1 MAATDEAFVKLKQY
15 LTEIQRHAEGRRALH
30 VRISRLERHF
40 HEAHYRRTIAALLRP
55 LVEKHGAVMHPLP
68 NTDLIVITGTATVED
83 ILTPLSKVYQE
94 FQKSAAL
101 SGLSAKAGVSDSFAT
116 WYDLKDDLEKLSKDV
131 ELLSAGAAPAVP
143 TSPTGTAKST
153 ANSGGGSGSS
163 GRVSSKPGIKYVDIA
178 APKKDVKHREFDPEM
193 LVALTGA
200 LKTADVSTFIR
211 KQKVVAVVAGHGS
224 VPVMVHRTVPMS
236 VVFDHLLRET
246 KLTPN
251 AWLNGYI
258 SDLLARRVLRSEPN
272 MHEDNSLASSISV
285 TVSAILSDAFEAF
298 ERAQGP
304 SFVRSK
310 IVLELSVYD
319 LLANSDSFLT
329 AKQKIRELGYKYCI
343 SGINLVSFGWVSKEL
358 LDADFVKISYPPD
371 LDAGWFDDKR
381 LLILRTRF
389 KDIGIA
395 KFILNECTQ
404 TSMIEMGQSLGIT
417 MFQGDAV
424 VG

>member
-15 LTEIQRHAEGRRALH
+15 LAEIQRHAEGRRALH

-68 NTDLIVITGTATVED
+68 NTDLIVITGTATLED
-83 ILTPLSKVYQE
+83 ILTPLSKVYKE

-101 SGLSAKAGVSDSFAT
+101 SGLSATAGVSDSFTT
-116 WYDLKDDLEKLSKDV
+116 WYDLKDDFEKLSKDV
-131 ELLSAGAAPAVP
+131 ELLSAGAAPVTP
-143 TSPTGTAKST
+143 TNPAGTAKST
-153 ANSGGGSGSS
+153 ANTGGSATPR
-163 GRVSSKPGIKYVDIA
+163 RVSGKPGIKYVDIS

-193 LVALTGA
+193 LVALSGA
-200 LKTADVSTFIR
+200 LKTADVSSFIR

-224 VPVMVHRTVPMS
+224 IPVMVHRTVPMS
-236 VVFDHLLRET
+236 VVFDHLLRDT
-246 KLTPN
+246 RLAPN

-258 SDLLARRVLRSEPN
+258 SDLLARQVLKSEPN
-272 MHEDNSLASSISV
+272 MLEDNSMASSISV
-285 TVSAILSDAFEAF
+285 TVSAILSETFATF

-304 SFVRSK
+304 NLVRSK

-319 LLANSDSFLT
+319 LLANSDSFLI
-329 AKQKIRELGYKYCI
+329 AKQKIKDLGYKYCI

-395 KFILNECTQ
+395 KFILNECTRA
-404 TSMIEMGQSLGIT
+404 SMIEMGQSLGIT